1 MLSAGLLV
9 LAAPARAH
17 DESVSSSDIIV
28 EGGRVTWTV
37 DVGLAGLAK
46 VVPLARAPVAG
57 ELTGVGEAELA
68 AHRETIA
75 RYLAGQL
82 AVRLDGQPVVARPG
96 ALRPLFEAIPGA
108 AGPAITRV
116 ALALEF
122 EAPRPIE
129 RLEARVSF
137 FSALTSSHRALI
149 RIRWD
154 DQRQQLTRLGVSDL
168 RFERGRLEP
177 SVWRVAAD
185 FLAWGVRHILVGYD
199 HIAFLLALLLAVAR
213 LRQLVFIIT
222 AFTLAHSLT
231 ILLAALE
238 IVQMPAAITEAL
250 IAASIVYVAAE
261 NLVLLKAGPK
271 GSRPRGGRRRSARL
285 ARAPKGRAL
294 LAFLFGLV
302 HGLGFAEV
310 LRDRL
315 AETPGN
321 ILLPVLTFNLGV
333 ELGQLAIVAIAYPLL
348 LWLRRRM
355 GERRVLR
362 VGSLV
367 ILALGLFW
375 LGGRL
380 L

>member
-1 MLSAGLLV
+1 M
-9 LAAPARAH
+9 
-17 DESVSSSDIIV
+17 
-28 EGGRVTWTV
+28 TWTV

-57 ELTGVGEAELA
+57 ELTGVGEAELG
-68 AHRETIA
+68 AHREAIA

-96 ALRPLFEAIPGA
+96 ALRPLFETIPGA

-261 NLVLLKAGPK
+261 NLVLLQG
-271 GSRPRGGRRRSARL
+271 

-333 ELGQLAIVAIAYPLL
+333 ELGQLAIVAVAYPLL
-348 LWLRRRM
+348 LWLRRRI